1 VVRIAAGRIEPT
13 ARPPTATLV
22 TPFEHIAVLI
32 SIVLGLGLTQLLASV
47 HRLAQARDRVRLY
60 WLPLVWVA
68 LIFVTQVEWW
78 WASFALRT
86 ETVWNF
92 FYFLFVLMS
101 PVSLYLAAA
110 FALPEIEPG
119 QRYDLREFYYENRG
133 WFFAIVAVGPAL
145 DAVRRGIQ
153 AGTWTDFGAWSNAL
167 SAVLVASLAVSR
179 RPWYH
184 TLITLAV
191 SALFAYFIV
200 SSALEL
206 R

>member
-1 VVRIAAGRIEPT
+1 M
-13 ARPPTATLV
+13 
-22 TPFEHIAVLI
+22 TPFEHLAVLI

-133 WFFAIVAVGPAL
+133 WFFGVVALGPAL

-153 AGTWTDFGAWSNAL
+153 AGSATDFGAWSNAV

-179 RPWYH
+179 RQWYH
-184 TLITLAV
+184 AAVTLAL

-200 SSALEL
+200 SAALEL